1 MNRSLNWE
9 NLSPNGKLS
18 CLEEAK
24 ILSRKHQFLLLI
36 DSTVIIEDKSMIA
49 KMIAKDL
56 DFVSPM
62 MRTGGN
68 DAQIQRLCY
77 HGWNQ
82 TESNQIGFPPTPNNL
97 TKVSSEIRNFHQN
110 ILV

>member
-1 MNRSLNWE
+1 MNRSMNWE

-62 MRTGGN
+62 MRTGN
-68 DAQIQRLCY
+68 DANIQRLCY
-77 HGWNQ
+77 HGWNT
-82 TESNQIGFPPTPNNL
+82 TESSQIRFPSTPNNR
-97 TKVSSEIRNFHQN
+97 TKVHISRLFF
-110 ILV
+110 VF